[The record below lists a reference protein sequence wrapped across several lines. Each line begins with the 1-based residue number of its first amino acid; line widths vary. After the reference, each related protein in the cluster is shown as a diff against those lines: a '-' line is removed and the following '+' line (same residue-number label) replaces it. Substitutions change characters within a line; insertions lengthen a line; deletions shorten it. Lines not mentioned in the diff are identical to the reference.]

1 MIGVSGGCF
10 SVAGELFKCH
20 FMEVMKANDV
30 KGPSVDDDNSLRAA
44 DTWVCGGSE
53 VSLSK
58 LRKGDSERR
67 SLTSAWPQRPPE
79 KRNRE
84 ILIFAHKNK
93 QDSDHIWRDSESEQF
108 HFHPAV
114 AVMYINEALQE
125 EPRPTDIIHSTGR
138 FSV

>member
-1 MIGVSGGCF
+1 M
-10 SVAGELFKCH
+10 
-20 FMEVMKANDV
+20 
-30 KGPSVDDDNSLRAA
+30 
-44 DTWVCGGSE
+44 
-53 VSLSK
+53 SLSK
-58 LRKGDSERR
+58 LRKDKGERR
-67 SLTSAWPQRPPE
+67 SLTSAWPRRPSE

-93 QDSDHIWRDSESEQF
+93 QHSDHIWRDSESEQS

-125 EPRPTDIIHSTGR
+125 EPRPMDVIHSTGS